1 MIRDTIKLIKMS
13 NLIVT
18 WTNRIIKTRYQQ
30 TVMGGLW
37 IIIPPVA
44 SAIVFTTIFTLFV
57 PIETGGTPY
66 MVFSYAALVPWN
78 LLAGALGDMTGSLVD
93 NMQLITKIYFPREI
107 LPLSSL
113 LARIIDFLVSYSI
126 LFVLILYFRIQ
137 INPVGWLFLP
147 LILAI
152 QIIFIFGLGLSMAAM
167 NVFYR
172 DVKPILALVVQMWF
186 YASPIIYPISLVP
199 ETLRLI
205 YFINPMAGILESY
218 RAVLIDGT
226 LPGPYLLVS
235 AVIALATFVLGYGFF
250 KRVEFQFADII

>member
-1 MIRDTIKLIKMS
+1 MIRDAIKLFKMS
-13 NLIVT
+13 DLIVT
-18 WTNRIIKTRYQQ
+18 WTSRILKTRYQQ

-37 IIIPPVA
+37 ILIPPVT
-44 SAIVFTTIFTLFV
+44 SAIVFTAIFTLFV
-57 PIETGGTPY
+57 PIETGETPY
-66 MVFSYAALVPWN
+66 IVFSYAALVPWN
-78 LLAGALGDMTGSLVD
+78 LFAGSLADMTGSLID

-126 LFVLILYFRIQ
+126 LFILILYFRIE
-137 INPVGWLFLP
+137 INLVGWLFLP

-152 QIIFIFGLGLSMAAM
+152 QITFTFGLGLAMAAM

-172 DVKPILALVVQMWF
+172 DVKPILSLVIQMWF
-186 YASPIIYPISLVP
+186 YASPIIYPISMVP
-199 ETLRLI
+199 EKFRLI

-226 LPGPYLLVS
+226 LPGSYLLIS
-235 AVIALATFVLGYGFF
+235 ATIALVTLVFGYWFF